1 MKTRTKVAFVCF
13 GEVNTPIE
21 RLRMK
26 HDEALAALKE
36 LDYDFVDGGLVI
48 DDPAYETA
56 DAALAKIQG
65 EDVSALVVCIA
76 GWVPTHAVIRVTD
89 SFRHLPMLLWGMCG
103 WKENGRI
110 ITTAEQAGTT
120 ALRPTFEAL
129 DYTFKFVY
137 NVIGKPFSMKKIDA
151 FLRACAA
158 RKALRTARVGTMG
171 YRDMLLY
178 GTQYEGNSMRSRIG
192 VEVEPF
198 EMLEMVRN
206 MEKLDPA
213 DVAEGI
219 RFVKENWVFEKAC
232 DENIIEKGVKYALAI
247 GMKIKERGWQAITL
261 IDVDGM
267 KKLEGFPPA
276 MVFMLI
282 EHYHDIPTV
291 PENDVM
297 GAVTQLIMKELS
309 GQTVGYM
316 EYYEFFE
323 NSMLIGVPDY
333 IPASITQ
340 GDVTVLPAA
349 FGLLN
354 TSVLNVSKAKTGYVT
369 CARLVYLKGKYKM
382 HVYTAEAKSP
392 PAWNEFGWADPAPQ
406 LPSLEVFPDSCTVE
420 EFAQNVSC
428 QHVILAYGDFVEEL
442 RDLCKMMDIELVM

>member
-1 MKTRTKVAFVCF
+1 MKNTIGYICF

-21 RLRMK
+21 RLQMK
-26 HDEALAALKE
+26 HDEALAALQARFE
-36 LDYDFVDGGLVI
+36 NVVDGGLVI

-56 DAALAKIQG
+56 DAAYAKLAAL
-65 EDVSALVVCIA
+65 DLTCLVVCVA

-89 SFRHLPMLLWGMCG
+89 HFRHVPMLLWGLCG

-120 ALRPTFEAL
+120 ALRPAFEAL
-129 DYTFKFVY
+129 DYTFKYVY
-137 NVIGKPFSMKKIDA
+137 NVIDKPWPMEKIEAFIAACCAKKN
-151 FLRACAA
+151 LRS
-158 RKALRTARVGTMG
+158 ARVGTMG

-178 GTQYEGNSMRSRIG
+178 GTQYEGNSMRGQMG
-192 VEVEPF
+192 VEVEPY
-198 EMLEMVRN
+198 EMLEMVRAIDT
-206 MEKLDPA
+206 LDA
-213 DVAEGI
+213 DQVAAGVQ
-219 RFVKENWVFEKAC
+219 FVKENWKFEKAC
-232 DENIIEKGVKYALAI
+232 DDSVIEKGVKYALAI
-247 GMKIKERGWQAITL
+247 TKKIQERGWEAITL

-276 MVFMLI
+276 MVFMLLEYYTNI
-282 EHYHDIPTV
+282 LTV

-297 GAVTQLIMKELS
+297 GAVTQLIMKYIS
-309 GQTVGYM
+309 GQTVPYL

-333 IPASITQ
+333 VPKAATM

-354 TSVLNVSKAKTGYVT
+354 ASLLNVSKVKTGYVT

-382 HVYTAEAKSP
+382 HVYTAEAKTP
-392 PAWNEFGWADPAPQ
+392 PAWNEFGWDDPAPQ

-420 EFAQNVSC
+420 EFAQNVSS
-428 QHVILAYGDFVEEL
+428 QHVIVAYGNYTEAIKDF
-442 RDLCKMMDIELVM
+442 CKMMDIELVM

>member
-1 MKTRTKVAFVCF
+1 MKNTVGFVCF

-21 RLRMK
+21 RLNMK
-26 HDEALAALKE
+26 HDEALAALREKVE
-36 LDYDFVDGGLVI
+36 NVVDGGLVI

-56 DAALAKIQG
+56 DAAYAKIAG
-65 EDVSALVVCIA
+65 LDLDCLVVCVA

-89 SFRHLPMLLWGMCG
+89 HFRHVPMILWGLCG

-120 ALRPTFEAL
+120 ALRPAFEAL
-129 DYTFKFVY
+129 EYTFKYVY
-137 NVIGKPFSMKKIDA
+137 NIIGKEWPMEKITSYIA
-151 FLRACAA
+151 ACRA
-158 RKALRTARVGTMG
+158 RKNLRSARVGTMG

-178 GTQYEGNSMRSRIG
+178 GTQYEGNSMRGRIG
-192 VEVEPF
+192 VEVEPY
-198 EMLEMVRN
+198 EMLEMVRAIDT
-206 MEKLDPA
+206 LDA
-213 DVAEGI
+213 EAIAEGVN
-219 RFVKENWVFEKAC
+219 FVKENWVFKKAC
-232 DENIIEKGVKYALAI
+232 DDSVIEKGVKYALAI
-247 GMKIKERGWQAITL
+247 TKKIRERGWEAITL

-276 MVFMLI
+276 MVFMLLERYCNI
-282 EHYHDIPTV
+282 LTV

-297 GAVTQLIMKELS
+297 GAVTQLIMKYIT
-309 GQTVGYM
+309 GQTVPYL

-323 NSMLIGVPDY
+323 NSMLIGVPDFV
-333 IPASITQ
+333 PKSVTD

-354 TSVLNVSKAKTGYVT
+354 ASLLNVSKVKTGYVT

-382 HVYTAEAKSP
+382 HVYTAEAKEP
-392 PAWNEFGWADPAPQ
+392 PAWNEYGWDDPAPQ

-420 EFAQNVSC
+420 EFAQNVSS
-428 QHVILAYGDFVEEL
+428 QHVIVAYGNHVQAL
-442 RDLCKMMDIELVM
+442 RDFCAMMDIELVM

>member
-1 MKTRTKVAFVCF
+1 MKNIVGFVCF

-21 RLRMK
+21 RLNMK
-26 HDEALAALKE
+26 HDEALAALRVKVE
-36 LDYDFVDGGLVI
+36 NVVDGGLVI

-56 DAALAKIQG
+56 DAAYAKIAG
-65 EDVSALVVCIA
+65 LDLDCLVVCVA

-89 SFRHLPMLLWGMCG
+89 HFRHVPMILWGLCG

-120 ALRPTFEAL
+120 ALRPAFEAL
-129 DYTFKFVY
+129 DYTFKYVY
-137 NVIGKPFSMKKIDA
+137 NIIGKPWPMEKITSYIA
-151 FLRACAA
+151 ACRA
-158 RKALRTARVGTMG
+158 RKNLRSARVGTMG

-178 GTQYEGNSMRSRIG
+178 GTQYEGNSMRGRIG
-192 VEVEPF
+192 VEVEPY
-198 EMLEMVRN
+198 EMLEMVRAIDT
-206 MEKLDPA
+206 LDA
-213 DVAEGI
+213 EAIAEGVN
-219 RFVKENWVFEKAC
+219 FVKENWVFKKAC
-232 DENIIEKGVKYALAI
+232 DDSVIEKGVKYALAI
-247 GMKIKERGWQAITL
+247 TKKIRERGWEAITL

-276 MVFMLI
+276 MVFMLLERYCNI
-282 EHYHDIPTV
+282 LTV

-297 GAVTQLIMKELS
+297 GAVTQLIMKYIT
-309 GQTVGYM
+309 GQTVPYL

-323 NSMLIGVPDY
+323 NSMLIGVPDFV
-333 IPASITQ
+333 PKSVTD

-354 TSVLNVSKAKTGYVT
+354 ASLLNVSKVKTGYVT

-382 HVYTAEAKSP
+382 HVYTAEAKEP
-392 PAWNEFGWADPAPQ
+392 PAWNEYGWDDPAPQ

-420 EFAQNVSC
+420 EFAQNVSS
-428 QHVILAYGDFVEEL
+428 QHVIVAYGNHVQAL
-442 RDLCKMMDIELVM
+442 RDFCGMMDIELVM